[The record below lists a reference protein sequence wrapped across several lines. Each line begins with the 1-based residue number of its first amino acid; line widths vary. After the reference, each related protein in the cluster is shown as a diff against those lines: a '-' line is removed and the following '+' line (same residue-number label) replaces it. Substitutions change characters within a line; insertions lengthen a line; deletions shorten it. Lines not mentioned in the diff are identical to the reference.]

1 MLLMPPMYNFS
12 YGVNNLE
19 SHHKRFSC
27 KQLVN
32 CKMVLSNFKP
42 YSEVKE
48 NSHTFGD
55 NFRELLDM
63 PAAKKSTSF
72 YKTVNTS
79 DFRCESIFDTFHQFQ
94 LLWIR
99 HLSSKLNL
107 HLFLKLQWDILLE
120 IIVFSNLI
128 VEMQIQ
134 SPVIQNIW

>member
-48 NSHTFGD
+48 NSHVFGD
-55 NFRELLDM
+55 NFRELLDDFYFIDRITRY
-63 PAAKKSTSF
+63 ACCEKK
-72 YKTVNTS
+72 YK
-79 DFRCESIFDTFHQFQ
+79 
-94 LLWIR
+94 
-99 HLSSKLNL
+99 
-107 HLFLKLQWDILLE
+107 FL
-120 IIVFSNLI
+120 
-128 VEMQIQ
+128 
-134 SPVIQNIW
+134 